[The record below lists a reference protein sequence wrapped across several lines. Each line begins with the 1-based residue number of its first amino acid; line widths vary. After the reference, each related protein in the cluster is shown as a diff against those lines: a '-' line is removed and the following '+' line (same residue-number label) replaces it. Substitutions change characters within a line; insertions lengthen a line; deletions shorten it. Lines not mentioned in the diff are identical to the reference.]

1 MAKTFTIHQ
10 VAKATNTTKHQISAW
25 ISRGHFKPEHDAE
38 PGKAREFTLQ
48 DAIRLGVA
56 IELVRLGLDPFESA
70 VATQVVYGLTDDIA
84 FLVLSQGPVVLPTMK
99 HADGQPFIAYDP
111 DRPMKRKKIVG
122 SRQLAEFLLDPEMR
136 SCAVVNIDEVE
147 KRVKAALEVAA

>member
-1 MAKTFTIHQ
+1 MARTLTIHQ
-10 VAKATNTTKHQISAW
+10 VAKATDMTKYQISAW

-38 PGKAREFTLQ
+38 PGKAREFTMQ

-56 IELVRLGLDPFESA
+56 IELVRLGIDPVESA

-99 HADGQPFIAYDP
+99 RPDGQPGIDYDR
-111 DRPMKRKKIVG
+111 DRPMKRKKIIG
-122 SRQLAEFLLDPEMR
+122 SRQLTEFLLDPEKR

-147 KRVKAALEVAA
+147 KRVKAALEADA